1 MPRIFF
7 ARIHFVF
14 LRTSAKVRKVAV
26 IKTKFCLIKCIY
38 NPYKTID
45 RINEIRNYQ
54 VVFKVVQCES
64 SLKFV
69 TFTQQRESY
78 SYIKDI
84 VMKKLFLGLA
94 LLAGLSACNNS
105 EKVDVKFAL
114 TDAPSLKGYQAL
126 YVDVQSIEY
135 SIGDS
140 LWVSLPMTPSVVN
153 ILDLTNGKDTLLA
166 NIELES
172 GQVVSQIRMILGDN
186 STLILADGTEVNVKV
201 PSGQTSGLKF
211 NVHST
216 ATINSG
222 YRVVID
228 FDAERSIVAKGNG
241 QYSLKPVI
249 RGYIT
254 ANTSSIYGT
263 LLPANV
269 PFQVR
274 TVFNGD
280 TISTVSDTLNANYF
294 KLQGLTTG
302 SYHIEFVDADGV
314 IRHDIDQ
321 EVHGGTNINLGSVQI
336 P

>member
-1 MPRIFF
+1 
-7 ARIHFVF
+7 
-14 LRTSAKVRKVAV
+14 
-26 IKTKFCLIKCIY
+26 
-38 NPYKTID
+38 
-45 RINEIRNYQ
+45 
-54 VVFKVVQCES
+54 
-64 SLKFV
+64 
-69 TFTQQRESY
+69 
-78 SYIKDI
+78 
-84 VMKKLFLGLA
+84 MKKLLLGFA

-140 LWVSLPMTPSVVN
+140 LWVSLPMNPTVVN

-166 NIELES
+166 NVELES
-172 GQVVSQIRMILGDN
+172 GQTVSQIRMVLSDN
-186 STLILADGTEVNVKV
+186 NTLVLADGTEVNVKV

-216 ATINSG
+216 ASLSSG

-249 RGYIT
+249 RSYIT
-254 ANTSSIYGT
+254 ANTSSVYGT
-263 LLPANV
+263 LLPAKV
-269 PFQVR
+269 PFLVR
-274 TVFNGD
+274 TLFNGD
-280 TISTVSDTLNANYF
+280 TVSTISDTLNANFF
-294 KLQGLTTG
+294 KLQGLTSG
-302 SYHIEFVDADGV
+302 SYHIEFVDQSGV
-314 IRHDIDQ
+314 IRHDLDQ
-321 EVHGGTNINLGSVQI
+321 EVHGGTNVNLGVVQI

>member
-1 MPRIFF
+1 
-7 ARIHFVF
+7 
-14 LRTSAKVRKVAV
+14 
-26 IKTKFCLIKCIY
+26 
-38 NPYKTID
+38 
-45 RINEIRNYQ
+45 
-54 VVFKVVQCES
+54 
-64 SLKFV
+64 
-69 TFTQQRESY
+69 
-78 SYIKDI
+78 
-84 VMKKLFLGLA
+84 MKKLFLGFA

-140 LWVSLPMTPSVVN
+140 LWVPLPMTSSIVN

-172 GQVVSQIRMILGDN
+172 GQVVSQVRMKLGEN
-186 STLILADGTEVNVKV
+186 NTLVLADGTEVNVKV
-201 PSGQTSGLKF
+201 PSGQSSGLKF
-211 NVHST
+211 NVHSEVSLT
-216 ATINSG
+216 SG

-254 ANTSSIYGT
+254 ANTSSIYGK
-263 LLPANV
+263 LLPVLV

-274 TVFNGD
+274 TIFNGD
-280 TISTVSDTLNANYF
+280 TVSTISDTLDTNF
-294 KLQGLTTG
+294 FQLQGLTTG
-302 SYHIEFVDADGV
+302 SYHIEFVDAAGV

-321 EVHGGTNINLGSVQI
+321 EVHGGTNVNLGTVQI